1 LFKKELPLVAFFK
14 QETLFFFCGIFI
26 SIWAK
31 KTDQK
36 EQNLIFK
43 SQKLSNK
50 IKHIAVMRLSAM
62 GDVAMTVPVLRAFV
76 KQYPEVK
83 ITVISRP
90 FFKPFFDGIQNL
102 NFFAFDEKER
112 HKGFSGLLRLFRD
125 VKKLKID
132 AFADLHNVLRSK
144 IVSLLFALSGKKRA
158 TVDKGREGKK
168 ELTRAENKVF
178 RQLPTMFERHAKV
191 FEKLGFP
198 LDLSNPEFPEKAIL
212 SSDIFEIIGDK
223 NSKLIGIAPFA
234 QYDSKVYPQD
244 LMQEVIA
251 KLADNKEY
259 KILLFGGGK
268 KEIEILDSF
277 AKPFEN
283 VINMAGKIK
292 FQQELQLIS
301 NLDVMLSMDSG
312 NAHIAAMLGLKVIT
326 LWGATHPYAGFL
338 PFNQTMENALTSDRN
353 QYPQLPTSVYGNK
366 IVEGY
371 QDAMRTILLDEIV
384 NKIQSLL

>member
-1 LFKKELPLVAFFK
+1 
-14 QETLFFFCGIFI
+14 
-26 SIWAK
+26 
-31 KTDQK
+31 
-36 EQNLIFK
+36 
-43 SQKLSNK
+43 
-50 IKHIAVMRLSAM
+50 M

-76 KQYPEVK
+76 KQYPTVK

-90 FFKPFFDGIQNL
+90 FFKPFFDGIPNL
-102 NFFAFDEKER
+102 EFFAFDEKER
-112 HKGFSGLLRLFRD
+112 HKGFTGLLKLFSD

-168 ELTRAENKVF
+168 ELTRAENKIF
-178 RQLPTMFERHAKV
+178 QQLPTMFERHAKV
-191 FEKLGFP
+191 FEELGFP
-198 LDLSNPEFPEKAIL
+198 LDLSSRSVGTTFPEKANLSVDIL
-212 SSDIFEIIGDK
+212 EIIGDQ
-223 NSKLIGIAPFA
+223 NQKLIGIAPFA

-251 KLADNKEY
+251 KLAENKAY

-268 KEIEILDSF
+268 KEIEILDSLS
-277 AKPFEN
+277 KPFEN

-312 NAHIAAMLGLKVIT
+312 NAHIAAMLGIKVIT

-338 PFNQTMENALTSDRN
+338 PFNQSLENALTSDRN
-353 QYPQLPTSVYGNK
+353 QYPKLPTSVYGNK

-371 QDAMRTILLDEIV
+371 EDAMRSISPEKV
-384 NKIQSLL
+384 VHSIQSQLL